1 MNTEKTIELLKKY
14 DLHRMIDEPLD
25 IYLEIPHI
33 AYIEV
38 KKPDS
43 KALLFTN
50 PIDKENDK
58 TFDTPV
64 LMNVFCSPKAVELLI
79 GDANRIADEIESL
92 LKMKPLEGFIGKIDM
107 FKTLFNLKYVPPKR
121 LKYKGACQEVI
132 KLGSDND

>member
-1 MNTEKTIELLKKY
+1 MNTEKTIELLKKH
-14 DLHRMIDEPLD
+14 DLLRIIEEPLD

-50 PIDKENDK
+50 PIDKKNNK

-64 LMNVFCSPKAVELLI
+64 LMNIFCSQKAVELLI
-79 GDANRIADEIESL
+79 GDANKIANEIEPSITCLVFL
-92 LKMKPLEGFIGKIDM
+92 LDIDCS
-107 FKTLFNLKYVPPKR
+107 FA
-121 LKYKGACQEVI
+121 ACQSST
-132 KLGSDND
+132 L